1 MSSSSSPRLYV
12 VRKHFASLPSTNAHA
27 RELAAARQLSP
38 DALTV
43 VTADEQT
50 AGRGRLGR
58 SWASSRD
65 DIKATFAFRVPRHA
79 MPQAYQL
86 SPLMA
91 VVACR
96 AVARHGG
103 GASCHGVA
111 PRIKW
116 PNDVI
121 VGGARKAGGILC
133 ELESDPGGEGA
144 WAALGLGLNVNSLP
158 EALGVERAVWPLST
172 LRAEAKAGFVW
183 DVAALLDEL
192 CAEMREALHVFF
204 WAGDAASAA
213 PFSGGGGGGGGGG
226 AAGGSFGGVGSLF
239 SPFQAEYE
247 QLSVLLGRVIRFA
260 DGGRLVQGRA
270 VRIGADGRLFI
281 QEAAAGGGGG
291 AGPAPEPRGFLSGEV
306 AGGEIVDEASGAVTL
321 VEGAAA
327 DATRT
332 SDAAAT

>member
-1 MSSSSSPRLYV
+1 MASSSALAPQHPARLYV
-12 VRKHFASLPSTNAHA
+12 VRKHFASLPSTNALA

-58 SWASSRD
+58 SWTSSRD

-79 MPQAYQL
+79 MAQAYQL

-103 GASCHGVA
+103 GAARHGVA

-133 ELESDPGGEGA
+133 ELESDPSGDGA
-144 WAALGLGLNVNSLP
+144 WAALGLGLNVNSMP
-158 EALGVERAVWPLST
+158 EALKVERAVWPLST
-172 LRAEAKAGFVW
+172 LRAESREGFSW
-183 DVAALLDEL
+183 DAAALLDEL
-192 CAEMREALHVFF
+192 CAEMRDALHAFL
-204 WAGDAASAA
+204 WTGAEGGAGGGAGAAASAGG
-213 PFSGGGGGGGGGG
+213 SGGGGS
-226 AAGGSFGGVGSLF
+226 GSGSPFGPVSSLF
-239 SPFQAEYE
+239 APFQAEYE
-247 QLSVLLGRVIRFA
+247 RLSVLLGRVIRFA

-281 QEAAAGGGGG
+281 QEEAAAGGAG
-291 AGPAPEPRGFLSGEV
+291 AEPRGFLSGEV
-306 AGGEIVDEASGAVTL
+306 AGVELVDEASGASTL
-321 VEGAAA
+321 VEGVR
-327 DATRT
+327 D
-332 SDAAAT
+332 DAAS

>member
-1 MSSSSSPRLYV
+1 MAQPPSRLYV

-27 RELAAARQLSP
+27 REMAAARALSP

-103 GASCHGVA
+103 GAERHGAA

-121 VGGARKAGGILC
+121 VGGGRKAGGILC
-133 ELESDPGGEGA
+133 ELESDPDGEGA

-172 LRAEAKAGFVW
+172 LRAEARAGFAW

-204 WAGDAASAA
+204 WAGDAASAPPGA
-213 PFSGGGGGGGGGG
+213 AAAGCGGG
-226 AAGGSFGGVGSLF
+226 AFGGVGSLF

-247 QLSVLLGRVIRFA
+247 RLSVLLGRVIRFA

-281 QEAAAGGGGG
+281 QEEAAAAGS
-291 AGPAPEPRGFLSGEV
+291 EPRGFLSGEV
-306 AGGEIVDEASGAVTL
+306 AGVELVDEASGASTL
-321 VEGAAA
+321 VEGFR
-327 DATRT
+327 D
-332 SDAAAT
+332 DAAS

>member
-1 MSSSSSPRLYV
+1 MAQPPSRLYV
-12 VRKHFASLPSTNAHA
+12 VRKHFASLPSTNVHA
-27 RELAAARQLSP
+27 REMVAARALSP

-58 SWASSRD
+58 SWTSSRD

-103 GASCHGVA
+103 GVARHGVA
-111 PRIKW
+111 PLIKW

-133 ELESDPGGEGA
+133 ELESDPDGQGA

-172 LRAEAKAGFVW
+172 LRAEAKEGFAW

-204 WAGDAASAA
+204 WAGDAASAPPVA
-213 PFSGGGGGGGGGG
+213 AA
-226 AAGGSFGGVGSLF
+226 AAGGGDPFGGVGSLF
-239 SPFQAEYE
+239 APFQAEYE

-281 QEAAAGGGGG
+281 QEEAAAGAAAGAAGG
-291 AGPAPEPRGFLSGEV
+291 AEPRGFLSGEV
-306 AGGEIVDEASGAVTL
+306 AGVELVDEASGASTL
-321 VEGAAA
+321 VEGY
-327 DATRT
+327 R
-332 SDAAAT
+332 DAAAP